1 MILNKPLNILCYE
14 DDEVNQK
21 LLKRVAQTLDAKISI
36 RDNYM
41 RAKTILST
49 HLIQDYDVI
58 IADYMMPY
66 QDAGSVLNELAETKK
81 TVVFFTCL
89 SQEDFIDNCKKI
101 IGRVPDNF
109 KFIRKATPGM
119 LSKLK
124 DFIRSCA

>member
-1 MILNKPLNILCYE
+1 MILSKPLNILCYE
-14 DDEVNQK
+14 DDEINQN
-21 LLKRVAQTLDAKISI
+21 LLKKVAQALDAKISI
-36 RDNYM
+36 RGNYM

-49 HLIQDYDVI
+49 HLVQDYDVI

-89 SQEDFIDNCKKI
+89 SQDEFIDNCKKI

-109 KFIRKATPGM
+109 KFVRKATPGM

-124 DFIRSCA
+124 SFIRECD

>member
-49 HLIQDYDVI
+49 HLVQDYDVI

-109 KFIRKATPGM
+109 KFVRKATPGM